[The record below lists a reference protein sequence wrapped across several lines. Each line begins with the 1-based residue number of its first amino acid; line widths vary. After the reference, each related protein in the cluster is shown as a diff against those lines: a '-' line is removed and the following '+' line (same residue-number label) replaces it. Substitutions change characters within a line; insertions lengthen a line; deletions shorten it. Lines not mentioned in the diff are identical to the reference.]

1 MLSQQ
6 FTPGRVVAV
15 LTPLVFAPA
24 AGAVS
29 VAAAKYLPGVTID
42 PGKLQAIFIAGA
54 TVALGQGA
62 LWLKGWQDYEK
73 RQEAVPAGVSND
85 MRLEE
90 TLTPRSTIADAAPA
104 AAAVN
109 GSVDAVDAGSPEDD
123 GLDEELLA
131 DGFDEELLDD
141 DTEPADDDDLVL
153 SGKE

>member
-6 FTPGRVVAV
+6 ITPGRVVAL

-24 AGAVS
+24 AGAIS
-29 VAAAKYLPGVTID
+29 VAAAKYLPGVNVD
-42 PGKLQAIFIAGA
+42 AGKLQAIFIAGA

-73 RQEAVPAGVSND
+73 RQEATPPGVSND

-90 TLTPRSTIADAAPA
+90 TQTPRSTIADAAPA
-104 AAAVN
+104 AAN
-109 GSVDAVDAGSPEDD
+109 GSAVAVDAGSLEND

-131 DGFDEELLDD
+131 DGFDEDLGD
-141 DTEPADDDDLVL
+141 DTEPAADDDLVL
-153 SGKE
+153 SGRE